1 MNALVPAGTSEALQL
16 ANMMATG
23 KLVPTHL
30 QRSPGDCLMVIEQAM
45 RWSMSPFA
53 VAQCTSV
60 IQGRLMF
67 EGKLVAAALNS
78 SGVLARRLDYEFAGE
93 GATRKVTVRGT
104 LRGEESARELS
115 VELKDAK
122 TTNGMW
128 TKQPDQQLVY
138 FATRAWARRY
148 APEVMLG
155 VYAPEEFDEQP
166 KAAPFNGTTIE
177 GTPAALQQFASALA
191 EDGARAEAAA
201 TEQARPR
208 RTINDWLAAF
218 ALAARDV
225 QSAEAANALICGEES
240 LQMKEHLTAK
250 NDPRLERYTA
260 IVSGVLQTWFA
271 DPPAD
276 EDVVPEMAGSA

>member
-1 MNALVPAGTSEALQL
+1 MNALVPTGTSEALQL

-78 SGVLARRLDYEFAGE
+78 SGVLARRLDYEFSGE
-93 GATRKVTVRGT
+93 DVTRKVTVRGT

-155 VYAPEEFDEQP
+155 VYAPEEFDEP
-166 KAAPFNGTTIE
+166 AKAPPFNGTTIE
-177 GTPAALQQFASALA
+177 ATA
-191 EDGARAEAAA
+191 EDRVLPNNGTKPDSQNVSDVEAK
-201 TEQARPR
+201 PR

-250 NDPRLERYTA
+250 ADPRLERYTA

-271 DPPAD
+271 EPPA
-276 EDVVPEMAGSA
+276 EDDAVPEMAGSA

>member
-45 RWSMSPFA
+45 RWSMSPFV

-78 SGVLARRLDYEFAGE
+78 SGVLARRLDYEFSGE

-155 VYAPEEFDEQP
+155 VYAPEEFDEP
-166 KAAPFNGTTIE
+166 AKAAPFNGTTIE
-177 GTPAALQQFASALA
+177 GAPEPAGDAQA
-191 EDGARAEAAA
+191 AEAK
-201 TEQARPR
+201 PR

-250 NDPRLERYTA
+250 NHPGLERYTA

-276 EDVVPEMAGSA
+276 DDAVPEMAGSA